1 MDSNYSSR
9 PEKAGSEEIHSQR
22 RSVLVLHNDHV
33 NTFDYVMEALISV
46 CNHSAT
52 QAEQCAVIA
61 HHKGKCEILNG
72 EFSMLK
78 EIRYELIGKGLKA
91 TIE

>member
-9 PEKAGSEEIHSQR
+9 PDKLGSGEIHDGKESI
-22 RSVLVLHNDHV
+22 LVLHNDHI
-33 NTFDYVMEALISV
+33 NTFDYVMKALVDV
-46 CNHSAT
+46 CRHSAT

-61 HHKGKCEILNG
+61 HHKGKCDILKG
-72 EFSMLK
+72 RYSDLK
-78 EIRYELIGKGLKA
+78 GIRYELISKGLKA